1 MSFRARPRFWSL
13 AVGLPLACGT
23 ATDDLQD
30 AEPPSRLVDDA
41 LESDVGRPPPF
52 AFPGS
57 GTSGAA
63 LPIEPGLG
71 PETRGDCHPQPSAT
85 SPEPVAAQTVCFY
98 TEDDPNVP
106 AATVEQIVEVVGN
119 SEWVHVRLILNPS
132 FVDNSYGE
140 TAIGWAAEEDLAREE
155 ITAPEP
161 EPEAPPRAMPGE
173 PREMPGERAPRPRKG
188 KGSHSFRDLVGSDHA
203 EIQLLAADGGVTLH
217 FKLDYLSESN
227 TAPSGYASLGVGG
240 GEGALI
246 AGEPE
251 WILGSST
258 SIDRNACGLGDFV
271 EASPETN
278 DAYDASQ
285 GAASWDYR
293 VIYEVWVSMDAFGSA
308 GFGSALIENVHASP
322 SKTGENTETVT
333 PAPCPPDP
341 GAPEALPEPVP
352 PVLIR

>member
-1 MSFRARPRFWSL
+1 MSFRARPHFWSL
-13 AVGLPLACGT
+13 AVGLPLACGA
-23 ATDDLQD
+23 ATDDLHD
-30 AEPPSRLVDDA
+30 AEPSSGLVDDA
-41 LESDVGRPPPF
+41 LGADVGRPRPF
-52 AFPGS
+52 VFPGS

-63 LPIEPGLG
+63 LPIEPGLS

-85 SPEPVAAQTVCFY
+85 SPEPVAVQTVCFY

-119 SEWVHVRLILNPS
+119 TEWVHVRLILNPS
-132 FVDNSYGE
+132 FVDNSYGA
-140 TAIGWAAEEDLAREE
+140 TAIGWTPEEELAGAE
-155 ITAPEP
+155 IMPPVPEP
-161 EPEAPPRAMPGE
+161 AAPPRAMPGE
-173 PREMPGERAPRPRKG
+173 PGDRAPRPRKA

-203 EIQLLAADGGVTLH
+203 EIQLLAADGGVAVH

-227 TAPSGYASLGVGG
+227 AAPSGYASLGVGG

-258 SIDRNACGLGDFV
+258 SIDRNLNACGLDDFV

-278 DAYDASQ
+278 DAYDASPV
-285 GAASWDYR
+285 AASWDYR

-333 PAPCPPDP
+333 PAPCPADP

>member
-13 AVGLPLACGT
+13 AVGLPLACGS
-23 ATDDLQD
+23 AADDLHE
-30 AEPPSRLVDDA
+30 AEPSSGFVDDA
-41 LESDVGRPPPF
+41 LDGDVGRPPAF

-63 LPIEPGLG
+63 LPIEAGLG
-71 PETRGDCHPQPSAT
+71 PETTADCHPQPSAT
-85 SPEPVAAQTVCFY
+85 LPEPVAVQTVCFY
-98 TEDDPNVP
+98 TEDEPDVP

-132 FVDNSYGE
+132 FVDNSYGA
-140 TAIGWAAEEDLAREE
+140 TAVGWAAEEELAG
-155 ITAPEP
+155 TGSTPPPPEP
-161 EPEAPPRAMPGE
+161 SAR
-173 PREMPGERAPRPRKG
+173 PREMAGERAPRPRRS
-188 KGSHSFRDLVGSDHA
+188 KGSHSFGDLVGSDHA
-203 EIQLLAADGGVTLH
+203 EIQLLAGDGRLALH
-217 FKLDYLSESN
+217 FKLDYLSESSA
-227 TAPSGYASLGVGG
+227 APSGYASLGVDG

-246 AGEPE
+246 AGEAE

-258 SIDRNACGLGDFV
+258 SIDRNLNACGLRDFV

-278 DAYDASQ
+278 ETYASSPV
-285 GAASWDYR
+285 AASWDYR
-293 VIYEVWVSMDAFGSA
+293 VVYEVWVSMDAFGSA

-341 GAPEALPEPVP
+341 RAPEAPREPVP